1 MSTVKNKKPARSPKP
16 LRVRINVWLRWLHIY
31 ISMFCLLAILFFSL
45 TGITLNHP
53 EWKFNNIETQTEVE
67 GTFPETWKKGTEVDW
82 LQTVE
87 FLRTKYTIRG
97 PVQEHQLDGNEGT
110 VSFKGPGYA
119 ADCFFEADTGRYQM
133 TIIKQGIGGV
143 MNDFHRGAS
152 SGRAW
157 AWLIDLS
164 GIMLTIVS
172 LTGFGLLIY
181 LKKVRTPAIAVM
193 VAGIVIVIVL
203 MKMVS

>member
-1 MSTVKNKKPARSPKP
+1 MSTVKNKNAARSPKP

-53 EWKFNNIETQTEVE
+53 EWKFNSMETQTEVK
-67 GTFPETWKKGTEVDW
+67 GTFPDTWKKGNEIDW

-87 FLRTKYTIRG
+87 FLRTKYSIRG
-97 PVQEHQLDGNEGT
+97 PVQEHQAEGDEGT
-110 VSFKGPGYA
+110 VSFKGPGYT
-119 ADCFFEADTGRYQM
+119 ADCFFEVDTGRYEM
-133 TIIKQGIGGV
+133 TIIKQGIAGV
-143 MNDFHRGAS
+143 MNDFHRGAN

-164 GIMLTIVS
+164 GILLTIVS

-193 VAGIVIVIVL
+193 VAGVVIVIIF
-203 MKMVS
+203 MKLVS

>member
-1 MSTVKNKKPARSPKP
+1 M
-16 LRVRINVWLRWLHIY
+16 WLRWLHIY

-53 EWKFNNIETQTEVE
+53 EWKFNNIETQTEVD
-67 GTFPETWKKGTEVDW
+67 GTFPSTWKTGTEVDW

-87 FLRTKYTIRG
+87 YLRTKYHIRG
-97 PVQEHQLDGNEGT
+97 PVQEHQADGNEGT

-119 ADCFFEADTGRYQM
+119 ADCFFEVDTGRYQM
-133 TIIKQGIGGV
+133 TIIRQGIGGV

-157 AWLIDLS
+157 AWVIDLS
-164 GIMLTIVS
+164 GVLLTVVS
-172 LTGFGLLIY
+172 LTGLGLLLY
-181 LKKVRTPAIAVM
+181 LKKIRTTALAVM
-193 VAGIVIVIVL
+193 LAGIVIVIFL
-203 MKMVS
+203 MKSVS